1 MGNSARRLAAV
12 LLLLPLLAACEG
24 PRGREGLTGPP
35 GPEGPQ
41 GPQGPQGPAGPA
53 GQDANQTCTQCHVNS
68 VILFAREVEYEASV
82 HRQGGNFERSTSD
95 CAPCH
100 THQGFI
106 ERIATGST
114 TTAEDILN
122 PAPINCR
129 TCHQI
134 HTTYT
139 EADYAFT
146 VSGPNPLIFNEDQG
160 PVDFGPVGNLCSQC
174 HQARPLEPAPTP
186 GAENATIS
194 SPFYGYHHGPQAQ
207 ILAGVGAFELSG
219 DVMNGPMAHGNKT
232 VNEESC
238 GTCHMAAAYG
248 AQAGGH
254 TWNMTYELHGTTE
267 DNIAGCV
274 NCHTTLTDFDYIG
287 LQSQVEG
294 LLDDLATE
302 LERIGVLSA
311 GGTPVTGSWPGDV
324 VAAFVNWD
332 MIEQDRSMG
341 VHNPPYVMGIL
352 QGSITKMKTY

>member
-1 MGNSARRLAAV
+1 MRKGIALLAALV
-12 LLLLPLLAACEG
+12 FLLPWSYACEG
-24 PRGREGLTGPP
+24 PRGPEGPMGPT

-53 GQDANQTCTQCHVNS
+53 GQDANATCTQCHTNDVQ
-68 VILFAREVEYEASV
+68 LYARQVEYFASV

-114 TTAEDILN
+114 TTAEDIHN
-122 PAPINCR
+122 PAPPNCR

-139 EADYAFT
+139 HADYAFT
-146 VSGPNPLIFNEDQG
+146 ASGPNELIFNPDQG

-174 HQARPLEPAPTP
+174 HQARPLDPVLTL
-186 GAENATIS
+186 GGDSVTITNS
-194 SPFYGYHHGPQAQ
+194 RYGYHHGPQGQ
-207 ILAGVGAFELSG
+207 VLAGIGAFDLSG
-219 DVMNGPMAHGNKT
+219 DVIGGPMAHGKKS

-238 GTCHMAAAYG
+238 ATCHMAAAFG

-254 TWNMTYELHGTTE
+254 TWNMTYSLHGSTE

-274 NCHTTLTDFDYIG
+274 NCHTTLTSFDYVG
-287 LQSQVEG
+287 VQDTVDS
-294 LLDDLATE
+294 LLGELSTE
-302 LERIGVLSA
+302 LSRIGILASNGLA
-311 GGTPVTGSWPGDV
+311 NTGRWPVEV
-324 VAAFVNWD
+324 AAAFVNWD
-332 MIEQDRSMG
+332 MMSQDRSMG
-341 VHNPPYVMGIL
+341 VHNPPYVISIL
-352 QGSITKMKTY
+352 EGTVAKMKTY